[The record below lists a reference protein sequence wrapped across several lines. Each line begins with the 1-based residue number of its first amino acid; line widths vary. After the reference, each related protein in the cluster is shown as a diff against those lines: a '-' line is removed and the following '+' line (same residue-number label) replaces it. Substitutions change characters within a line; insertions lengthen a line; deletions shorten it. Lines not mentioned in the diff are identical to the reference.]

1 LIFAEKC
8 CRKKMIMCS
17 APWFVLGIRLFQN
30 FSLVNTM
37 MKRYQILM
45 SEELDTRLDA
55 LHCIRRKVQWKPEK
69 GIIHLNK
76 RQKMKHLPPAASLL
90 DYEKMIS
97 DLVKNGQ
104 NIVYLYEFTGIH
116 YYTVRGFVHSREW
129 LVIFGT
135 GGVMETAF
143 PPENIDD
150 YLEKRGFVILG
161 PIEEVLKWTR

>member
-1 LIFAEKC
+1 
-8 CRKKMIMCS
+8 M
-17 APWFVLGIRLFQN
+17 P
-30 FSLVNTM
+30 
-37 MKRYQILM
+37 
-45 SEELDTRLDA
+45 EELGTLLDA
-55 LHCIRRKVQWKPEK
+55 LHGIRRNVQWKPEK
-69 GIIHLNK
+69 GVVHLNK
-76 RQKMKHLPPAASLL
+76 RQKMKHLPQSASLL
-90 DYEKMIS
+90 DYEKIIS

-104 NIVYLYEFTGIH
+104 NIVYLYEFTRTH
-116 YYTVRGFVHSREW
+116 YYAVRGFAHKREW